1 MNSCATRQVSV
12 AINLSLGGFILE
24 INQNLLTLPTLP
36 MLFVVVDNF
45 ILLNISVD
53 LLENVT

>member
-1 MNSCATRQVSV
+1 VQVNV

-24 INQNLLTLPTLP
+24 LNQNLLTLPTLP
-36 MLFVVVDNF
+36 MLFVVVDIF

-53 LLENVT
+53 LLENIT